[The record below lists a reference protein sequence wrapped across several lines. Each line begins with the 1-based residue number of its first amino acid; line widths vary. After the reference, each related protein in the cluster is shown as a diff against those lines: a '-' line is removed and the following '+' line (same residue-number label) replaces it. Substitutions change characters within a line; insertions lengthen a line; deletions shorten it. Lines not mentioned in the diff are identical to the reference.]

1 MTPAEIITQVRRLV
15 QDELTATQRYSDSVL
30 LGYVNQAVKRVLAYR
45 PDLFI
50 TTENV
55 ALTANT
61 VNQTLPSG
69 AVRLVEIYQVVDGDA
84 LVEVNRETLDQMY
97 PGWRTE
103 APGTPVNWMRHPRNP
118 NGFHVYPRPPAN
130 TSVVAEYVKVPSDY
144 ASSDTIIIPN
154 AYLTAM
160 VDCVV
165 FLVESVDAEHVNNGR
180 AKFFYDNFL
189 AGIGADFTQRV
200 TVDSENA
207 SVGQEPQQTRST
219 NNGR

>member
-15 QDELTATQRYSDSVL
+15 QDELTATQRYSDTVL

-50 TTENV
+50 STETV

-61 VNQTLPSG
+61 VNQTLPSNS
-69 AVRLVEIYQVVDGDA
+69 VRLVEVFQIVSGDA
-84 LVEVNRETLDQMY
+84 LTEVNRETLDQMY
-97 PGWRTE
+97 PAWRTE
-103 APGTPVNWMRHPRNP
+103 TASTPVNWMRHPRNP
-118 NGFHVYPRPPAN
+118 NAFMVYPRP
-130 TSVVAEYVKVPSDY
+130 TSGISVIAEYVKVPSDY
-144 ASSDTIIIPN
+144 ASGDTIILPN
-154 AYLTAM
+154 AYLPAL
-160 VDCVV
+160 VDCVL

-180 AKFFYDNFL
+180 AKFFYDSFL

-207 SVGQEPQQTRST
+207 SVGQEPQQRS
-219 NNGR
+219 NSNGR